1 MKISFAHLPARCA
14 LTLRWVRNALDQ
26 WFGTDN
32 FISPCTEF
40 VTLVL
45 VDDEPVGFHAFRLGT
60 RKKELKLRSLLTFV
74 RRGHRGQG
82 LGAKLWAESQRWTG
96 ATYVVAFAVTKA
108 GAGLVERLKRTGTRG
123 DFDCSR
129 VTPTRL
135 PRRSTR
141 GLPATLREGRA
152 RAA

>member
-1 MKISFAHLPARCA
+1 MKISFAHLPARDA
-14 LTLRWVRNALDQ
+14 FTLHWVRNALDR
-26 WFGTDN
+26 WYGTEN
-32 FISPCTEF
+32 FISPSTEF
-40 VTLVL
+40 MTLVL
-45 VDDEPVGFHAFRLGT
+45 VDDEPVGFHAFRLGI

-74 RRGHRGQG
+74 RVRHRGQG

-108 GAGLVERLKRTGTRG
+108 GAGLVERLKRIGTRG
-123 DFDCSR
+123 DFNISWGA
-129 VTPTRL
+129 PARL
-135 PRRSTR
+135 PRRPTR